1 MVRWWRSQE
10 WGRDT
15 GPGLDVTADSQ
26 VRIGGVG
33 GPRNE
38 IRGEEAKKQIIPSK
52 PRGVGRSDARWR
64 RDPRGWRWGGTMAG
78 TSGSWE
84 SGTWVFGGVLGGAP
98 LEMGEDWTGGGEC
111 AL

>member
-1 MVRWWRSQE
+1 M
-10 WGRDT
+10 
-15 GPGLDVTADSQ
+15 TADSQ
-26 VRIGGVG
+26 VRIGGG
-33 GPRNE
+33 GGRRNE
-38 IRGEEAKKQIIPSK
+38 IRGEEAKKQIIPGK

-84 SGTWVFGGVLGGAP
+84 SGTWVLGLGGPSGAFGGVLVGAP